1 MSPATLPQDSPA
13 EAGCLLS
20 ASALP
25 LCAVCRSDCAP
36 SRGKTQTAPLDGA
49 RLRGFF
55 CAAGRLRRK
64 QVIEIGIH
72 LYAFQNGHF

>member
-13 EAGCLLS
+13 EAGRLLS
-20 ASALP
+20 ASTVP

-36 SRGKTQTAPLDGA
+36 SRGKPRTTPLDGA
-49 RLRGFF
+49 RLRGLF

-64 QVIEIGIH
+64 QAIEKDV
-72 LYAFQNGHF
+72 LMYTLSNGHF

>member
-1 MSPATLPQDSPA
+1 MSPATLPQDPPA
-13 EAGCLLS
+13 EAGRLLS
-20 ASALP
+20 ASTVP

-36 SRGKTQTAPLDGA
+36 SRGKPPNPPLDGA
-49 RLRGFF
+49 RLRGLF

-72 LYAFQNGHF
+72 LYAFRHGHF

>member
-13 EAGCLLS
+13 EAGRLLS
-20 ASALP
+20 ASTIP

-55 CAAGRLRRK
+55 CAAGWLRRK